1 MTAPEP
7 ARSSRRAAPPRLA
20 AALAARDRPAR
31 ANALNAA
38 LTFAW
43 RGLLKIKH
51 IPEQLLDVTVTPV
64 LFTLMFTY
72 LFGGALAG
80 SPQAYL
86 QFLLPGMMV
95 MSVLFTTV
103 YSGVTLNTD
112 VTKGVSDR
120 FRSLPIWPPA
130 PLVGAVLSDSVRYL
144 IAAGVTLAVG
154 LVLGYRPAGGGL
166 GVAAGLGLLV
176 VFAFAISWIF
186 TTIGLL
192 LRTPNAVM
200 NLGFICIFPLT
211 FMTNIFV
218 DPATL
223 PALLGAVV
231 NANPITQLVSAVR
244 SCMEGS
250 PQWSAVSITLA
261 TSGVCTLLFA
271 PLTLRLYRRN
281 A

>member
-7 ARSSRRAAPPRLA
+7 ARPSRRAAPPRLA

-31 ANALNAA
+31 ANALSAS

-200 NLGFICIFPLT
+200 NLGFVCIFPLT

-250 PQWSAVSITLA
+250 PQWASVAITLA

>member
-7 ARSSRRAAPPRLA
+7 ARPSRRAARPMLA

>member
-7 ARSSRRAAPPRLA
+7 TRPSHRAAPPRLA
-20 AALAARDRPAR
+20 AALSARDRPAR

-154 LVLGYRPAGGGL
+154 LVLGYRPAGGGF

-200 NLGFICIFPLT
+200 NLGFVCIFPLT

-244 SCMEGS
+244 GCMEGS
-250 PQWSAVSITLA
+250 PQWSAVAITLA